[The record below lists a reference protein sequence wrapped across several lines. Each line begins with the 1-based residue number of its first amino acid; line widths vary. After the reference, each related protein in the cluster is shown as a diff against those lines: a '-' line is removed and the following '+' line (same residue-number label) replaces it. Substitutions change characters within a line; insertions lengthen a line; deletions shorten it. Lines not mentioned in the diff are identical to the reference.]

1 MGEAAKGMT
10 MAQDLADKLVVVL
23 GGSGFVG
30 RHLAQ
35 ELLSRGARLRA
46 VSRNPE
52 RAAALKPLAGL
63 GQVQLLR
70 ADLTRSDSLPQVL
83 AGADAVVNL
92 AGTFAGDLDAV
103 MGRGAGALAAAATA
117 AGARAF
123 VHISAIGADAE
134 GSTAY
139 ARAKAA
145 GEAAVL
151 AAFPR
156 ATVLRPSVLFG
167 PDDQFVNMFAGLSAM
182 LPVLPVF
189 GPSAQLQPLLVD
201 DLALAICAAL
211 EDPAAHGGKTF
222 ELGGPEVVT
231 MGEFNRR
238 VAKAAGRTPVLAEL
252 PDAVSSAFATL
263 TGWLP
268 FAPLTRS
275 QWLLLKAGNVASGA
289 LPGCAALGVT
299 PRAMGLYLDKWLVRY
314 RKHGRFADRAK
325 A

>member
-1 MGEAAKGMT
+1 
-10 MAQDLADKLVVVL
+10 MAQDLADKLVVVM

-35 ELLSRGARLRA
+35 ELLSRGARLRV

-70 ADLTRSDSLPQVL
+70 ADIARPGTLTLAL

-117 AGARAF
+117 AGAKAF
-123 VHISAIGADAE
+123 IHVSAIGADPE
-134 GSTAY
+134 GATDY

-151 AAFPR
+151 AAFPG
-156 ATVLRPSVLFG
+156 ASVLRPSVLFG
-167 PDDQFVNMFAGLSAM
+167 QDDKFVNMFAGLSAM

-189 GPSAQLQPLLVD
+189 GPDAQLQPLFVD

-211 EDPAAHGGKTF
+211 ENPAVHGGKTF

-231 MGEFNRR
+231 MSELNRR
-238 VAKAAGRTPVLAEL
+238 IAKAAGRAPLFAEL

-268 FAPLTRS
+268 FAPLSRS
-275 QWLLLKAGNVASGA
+275 QWLLLKAGNVASGT
-289 LPGCAALGVT
+289 LPGCAALGIT
-299 PRAMGLYLDKWLVRY
+299 PRPLGLFLDKWLVRY

>member
-1 MGEAAKGMT
+1 
-10 MAQDLADKLVVVL
+10 MAQDLSGKLVVVM

-35 ELLSRGARLRA
+35 ELLSRGARLRV

-52 RAAALKPLAGL
+52 RAGVLKPLGNL

-70 ADLTRSDSLPQVL
+70 GDVTRPAALPQLL

-92 AGTFAGDLDAV
+92 IGTFGGDLDAV
-103 MGRGAGALAAAATA
+103 MGRGAGTLAAVAKA
-117 AGARAF
+117 AGAQAF
-123 VHISAIGADAE
+123 VQISAIGADAA
-134 GSTAY
+134 GPAAY

-151 AAFPR
+151 AAFPG

-167 PDDQFVNMFAGLSAM
+167 PDDTFINMFAGLAAS

-189 GPSAQLQPLLVD
+189 GPAAQFQPLFVD

-211 EDPAAHGGKTF
+211 EDAGKHGGKTY
-222 ELGGPEVVT
+222 ELGGPEMVT
-231 MGEFNRR
+231 MGELNRR
-238 VAKAAGRTPVLAEL
+238 VAAAAERKPILVEL
-252 PDAVSSAFATL
+252 PDAASAAFATL

-268 FAPLTRS
+268 FAPLTRQ
-275 QWLLLKAGNVASGA
+275 QWSLLKAGNVASDK
-289 LPGCAALGVT
+289 LPGIKELGVT
-299 PRAMGLYLDKWLVRY
+299 PRAMGLFLDKWLVRY
-314 RKHGRFADRAK
+314 RKHGRFADRVK

>member
-1 MGEAAKGMT
+1 
-10 MAQDLADKLVVVL
+10 MAQDLNGKLVVVW

-35 ELLSRGARLRA
+35 ELLSRGARLRV

-52 RAAALKPLAGL
+52 RAAGLKPLGNL

-70 ADLTRSDSLPQVL
+70 GDVTRADQLSHLL

-92 AGTFAGDLDAV
+92 VGTFGGDLDAV
-103 MGRGAGALAAAATA
+103 LGRGAGALALAAKAC
-117 AGARAF
+117 GASAF
-123 VHISAIGADAE
+123 VQVSAIGADAE
-134 GSTAY
+134 GETDY

-151 AAFPR
+151 AAFPS

-167 PDDQFVNMFAGLSAM
+167 PDDNFINMFAGLTAS

-189 GPSAQLQPLLVD
+189 GPSAKLQPLFVD

-211 EDPAAHGGKTF
+211 EDPAAHGAKTY

-231 MGEFNRR
+231 MGELNRR
-238 VAKAAGRTPVLAEL
+238 VAQAAGRAPVFAEL

-268 FAPLTRS
+268 FAPLSRQ
-275 QWLLLKAGNVASGA
+275 QWKLLKAGNVASGA
-289 LPGCAALGVT
+289 GIKALGIT
-299 PRAMGLYLDKWLVRY
+299 PRAMGLFLDKWLLRY
-314 RKHGRFADRAK
+314 RKHGRFADRVK

>member
-1 MGEAAKGMT
+1 
-10 MAQDLADKLVVVL
+10 MAQDLSGKLVVVW

-35 ELLSRGARLRA
+35 ELLSRGARLRV

-52 RAAALKPLAGL
+52 RAAGLKPLGNL

-70 ADLTRSDSLPQVL
+70 GNLTKTGDLPQLL

-92 AGTFAGDLDAV
+92 VGSFAGDLDAV
-103 MGRGAGALAAAATA
+103 MGRGAGALAAAAKA
-117 AGARAF
+117 VGARSF
-123 VHISAIGADAE
+123 VQVSAIGADAE
-134 GSTAY
+134 GETPY

-151 AAFPR
+151 GAFPG

-167 PDDQFVNMFAGLSAM
+167 PDDQFVNMFANLSAT

-189 GPSAQLQPLLVD
+189 GPGAKLQPLLVD

-211 EDPAAHGGKTF
+211 EAPAVHGGKIY

-238 VAKAAGRTPVLAEL
+238 VATAAGRAPVFAEL
-252 PDAVSSAFATL
+252 PDAVSALFAAL

-268 FAPLTRS
+268 FAPLTRQ
-275 QWLLLKAGNVASGA
+275 QWSLLKAGNVVSGT
-289 LPGCAALGVT
+289 LPGIQALGIQ
-299 PRAMGLYLDKWLVRY
+299 PRPMGLFLDKWLVRF
-314 RKHGRFADRAK
+314 RKHGRFADRVK

>member
-1 MGEAAKGMT
+1 
-10 MAQDLADKLVVVL
+10 MAQDLADKLVVVV

-35 ELLSRGARLRA
+35 ELLSRGARLRV

-52 RAAALKPLAGL
+52 RAAALKPLGNL

-70 ADLTRSDSLPQVL
+70 ADMARPGTLPQVL
-83 AGADAVVNL
+83 AGADAVVGL

-103 MGRGAGALAAAATA
+103 MGRGAGELAVAAKA

-123 VHISAIGADAE
+123 VQVSAIGADPE
-134 GSTAY
+134 GATAY

-151 AAFPR
+151 AAFPG

-167 PDDQFVNMFAGLSAM
+167 PDDKFVNMFAGLAAS

-189 GPSAQLQPLLVD
+189 GPSATLQPLLVD

-211 EDPAAHGGKTF
+211 EDPATHGGKTF

-231 MGEFNRR
+231 MGELNRR
-238 VAKAAGRTPVLAEL
+238 IAHAAERTPVLVEL
-252 PDAVSSAFATL
+252 PDAASAVFATL

-268 FAPLTRS
+268 FAPLSRQ
-275 QWLLLKAGNVASGA
+275 QWLLLKAGNVVSGT
-289 LPGCAALGVT
+289 LPGCKALGIT
-299 PRAMGLYLDKWLVRY
+299 PRGLGLFLDRWLVRY
-314 RKHGRFADRAK
+314 RKHGRFADRVK

>member
-1 MGEAAKGMT
+1 
-10 MAQDLADKLVVVL
+10 MAQDLADKLVVVV

-35 ELLSRGARLRA
+35 DLLRRGARLRV

-52 RAAALKPLAGL
+52 RAAGLRPLGNL

-70 ADLTRSDSLPQVL
+70 ADLTRIETLPQVL
-83 AGADAVVNL
+83 TGADAVVSL
-92 AGTFAGDLDAV
+92 AGTFAGDLHAV
-103 MGRGAGALAAAATA
+103 MGRGAGALAAAAKT

-123 VHISAIGADAE
+123 VHISAIGADPDGE
-134 GSTAY
+134 TGY

-151 AAFPR
+151 AAFPA
-156 ATVLRPSVLFG
+156 ATIMRPSVLFG
-167 PDDQFVNMFAGLSAM
+167 QDDQFVNMFAGLSAM

-189 GPSAQLQPLLVD
+189 GSSARLQPLYVD

-211 EDPAAHGGKTF
+211 ENPAAHGGKTF
-222 ELGGPEVVT
+222 ELGGPEVLT
-231 MGEFNRR
+231 MGELNRR
-238 VAKAAGRTPVLAEL
+238 IAKAAGRAPVFAQL
-252 PDAVSSAFATL
+252 PDVASAAFATL

-268 FAPLTRS
+268 FAPLTRA
-275 QWLLLKAGNVASGA
+275 QWKLLKAGNVASGA
-289 LPGCAALGVT
+289 LPGCQALGVT
-299 PRAMGLYLDKWLVRY
+299 PRPMGLFLDRWLVRY

>member
-1 MGEAAKGMT
+1 
-10 MAQDLADKLVVVL
+10 MAQKLAGKLVVVM

-35 ELLSRGARLRA
+35 ELLSRGARLRV
-46 VSRNPE
+46 VSRQPE
-52 RAAALKPLAGL
+52 RAAGLKPLANL

-70 ADLTRSDSLPQVL
+70 ADLTRADSLAQAL

-103 MGRGAGALAAAATA
+103 MGRGAGALARAAAA
-117 AGARAF
+117 AGVSAF

-134 GSTAY
+134 GETQY

-145 GEAAVL
+145 GETAVL
-151 AAFPR
+151 AAIPG
-156 ATVLRPSVLFG
+156 AAIMRPSVLFG
-167 PDDQFVNMFAGLSAM
+167 PDDQFITMFAGLSAS
-182 LPVLPVF
+182 LPILPVF
-189 GPSAQLQPLLVD
+189 GSSARLQPLLVD

-211 EDPAAHGGKTF
+211 EHPAAHGGQTF
-222 ELGGPEVVT
+222 ELGGPEVIS
-231 MGEFNRR
+231 MGELNRR
-238 VAKAAGRTPVLAEL
+238 VAQAAGRTPVFAKL
-252 PDAVSSAFATL
+252 PDAVSAGFAAL

-268 FAPLTRS
+268 FAPLSRQ
-275 QWLLLKAGNVASGA
+275 QWKLLKAGNVVSGR

-299 PRAMGLYLDKWLVRY
+299 PRPLGLFLDRWLVRF
-314 RKHGRFADRAK
+314 RKHGRFGKQTK

>member
-1 MGEAAKGMT
+1 MK
-10 MAQDLADKLVVVL
+10 MAQDLADKLVVVV

-35 ELLSRGARLRA
+35 ELLSRGARLRV

-52 RAAALKPLAGL
+52 RAAALKPLGNL

-70 ADLTRSDSLPQVL
+70 ADLTRIESLLQVL
-83 AGADAVVNL
+83 DRADAVVNL
-92 AGTFAGDLDAV
+92 AGAFVGDLDAV
-103 MGRGAGALAAAATA
+103 MGRGAGTLAAAAKA

-123 VHISAIGADAE
+123 VHVSAIGADPE

-151 AAFPR
+151 AAFPG

-167 PDDQFVNMFAGLSAM
+167 QDDQFVNMFAGLSAM

-211 EDPAAHGGKTF
+211 EGPAAHGGKTF

-231 MGEFNRR
+231 MGELNRR
-238 VAKAAGRTPVLAEL
+238 IAKAAGRAPVFAEL
-252 PDAVSSAFATL
+252 PDMASAAFARL

-268 FAPLTRS
+268 FAPLTRQ

-299 PRAMGLYLDKWLVRY
+299 PRAMGLFLDKWLVRY

>member
-1 MGEAAKGMT
+1 
-10 MAQDLADKLVVVL
+10 MAQDLADKLVVVM

-35 ELLSRGARLRA
+35 ELLSRGARLRV

-70 ADLTRSDSLPQVL
+70 ADIARSGTLTLAL

-117 AGARAF
+117 AGAKAF
-123 VHISAIGADAE
+123 IHVSAIGADPE
-134 GSTAY
+134 GATDY

-151 AAFPR
+151 AAFPA

-167 PDDQFVNMFAGLSAM
+167 QDDKFVNMFAGLSAM

-189 GPSAQLQPLLVD
+189 GPSAKLQPLFVD
-201 DLALAICAAL
+201 DLALAICSAL
-211 EDPAAHGGKTF
+211 ENPAVHGGKTF

-231 MGEFNRR
+231 MSELNRR
-238 VAKAAGRTPVLAEL
+238 IAAAAGRAPLLAEL
-252 PDAVSSAFATL
+252 PDAASSAFATL

-268 FAPLTRS
+268 FAPLSRS
-275 QWLLLKAGNVASGA
+275 QWLLLKAGNVTSGS

-299 PRAMGLYLDKWLVRY
+299 PHPLGLFLDKWLVRY

>member
-1 MGEAAKGMT
+1 
-10 MAQDLADKLVVVL
+10 MAQDLADKLVVVM

-35 ELLSRGARLRA
+35 ELLSRGARLRV

-52 RAAALKPLAGL
+52 RAAALKPLGGL

-70 ADLTRSDSLPQVL
+70 ADLTRSDTLPHVL
-83 AGADAVVNL
+83 AGADAVVGL

-103 MGRGAGALAAAATA
+103 MGSGAGALAAAAKA
-117 AGARAF
+117 AGVKAF
-123 VHISAIGADAE
+123 VHVSAIGADAD

-151 AAFPR
+151 AAFPT
-156 ATVLRPSVLFG
+156 ASVLRPSVLFG
-167 PDDQFVNMFAGLSAM
+167 QDDQFINMFARLSAM

-189 GPSAQLQPLLVD
+189 GPEAKLQPLLVD
-201 DLALAICAAL
+201 DLSLAICAAL
-211 EDPAAHGGKTF
+211 EAPATHGGKTF

-231 MGEFNRR
+231 MGELNRR
-238 VAKAAGRTPVLAEL
+238 IAAAAGRAPVFADL
-252 PDAVSSAFATL
+252 PDAVSAAFATL

-268 FAPLTRS
+268 FAPLSRS
-275 QWLLLKAGNVASGA
+275 QWLLLKAGNVASGT
-289 LPGCAALGVT
+289 LPGCAALGIT
-299 PRAMGLYLDKWLVRY
+299 PRPLGLFLDRWLVRY

>member
-1 MGEAAKGMT
+1 
-10 MAQDLADKLVVVL
+10 MALDLANTLVVVM

-35 ELLSRGARLRA
+35 ELLSRGARLRV

-52 RAAALKPLAGL
+52 RAAALKPLGNL

-70 ADLTRSDSLPQVL
+70 ADLTRTGTLPQAL
-83 AGADAVVNL
+83 AGADAVVGL

-103 MGRGAGALAAAATA
+103 MGRGAGELAAAAKA
-117 AGARAF
+117 AGARTF
-123 VHISAIGADAE
+123 VQVSAIGADPE
-134 GSTAY
+134 GATAY

-151 AAFPR
+151 AEFPG

-167 PDDQFVNMFAGLSAM
+167 PDDKFVNMFAGLSAS

-189 GPSAQLQPLLVD
+189 GPNAKLQPLLVD

-231 MGEFNRR
+231 MGELNRR
-238 VAKAAGRTPVLAEL
+238 VAHAAGRAPVFAEL
-252 PDAVSSAFATL
+252 PDAASAAFAAL

-268 FAPLTRS
+268 FAPLSTQ
-275 QWLLLKAGNVASGA
+275 QWKLLKAGNVASGT
-289 LPGCAALGVT
+289 LPGCQALGIT
-299 PRAMGLYLDKWLVRY
+299 PRPLGLFLDRWLVRY

-325 A
+325 V

>member
-1 MGEAAKGMT
+1 
-10 MAQDLADKLVVVL
+10 MAQDLADKLVVVV

-35 ELLSRGARLRA
+35 ELLSRGARLRV

-52 RAAALKPLAGL
+52 RAAALKPLGNL

-70 ADLTRSDSLPQVL
+70 ADLTRIESLLQVL
-83 AGADAVVNL
+83 DRADAVVNL
-92 AGTFAGDLDAV
+92 AGAFVGDLDAV
-103 MGRGAGALAAAATA
+103 MGRGAGTLAAAAMA

-123 VHISAIGADAE
+123 VHVSAIGADPE

-151 AAFPR
+151 AAFPG

-167 PDDQFVNMFAGLSAM
+167 QDDQFVNMFAGLSAM

-231 MGEFNRR
+231 MGELNRR
-238 VAKAAGRTPVLAEL
+238 IAKAAGRAPVFAEL
-252 PDAVSSAFATL
+252 PDMASAAFARL

-268 FAPLTRS
+268 FAPLTRQ
-275 QWLLLKAGNVASGA
+275 QWLLLKAGNVVSGT
-289 LPGCAALGVT
+289 LPGCQALGVT
-299 PRAMGLYLDKWLVRY
+299 PRAMGLFLDKWLVRY

-325 A
+325 VSG